1 MTGLNTIF
9 VLALERQFTIRTIR
23 FYEDFKLISPLRQ
36 ITRGLLRFGDY
47 ARLSVNLP
55 TPPSDFLLDEIA
67 ENVDIRNRGRGE
79 FERARGLIFRII
91 DR

>member
-36 ITRGLLRFGDY
+36 ITRGLLRFADC

-79 FERARGLIFRII
+79 FERACGLIFRII